1 MHTNSENFKVKK
13 IITYVIRRAYFKI
26 ETNFKVTQVYNS
38 LPLEQKYYKFQEKN
52 YHNKMILLSLQFVL
66 LLKCLQKLLFLKRE
80 KPREVAV
87 YFLQVNLVDE
97 DHRHAETIHFN
108 SIQTKI
114 CVLKTVM
121 SKTGSPS
128 CICLYK
134 VNILLV
140 GLRMTTFLKTE
151 DSFMAKLSISRK
163 EHVFLSFIII
173 IYQLMLCPVYLNIYF
188 S

>member
-1 MHTNSENFKVKK
+1 MT
-13 IITYVIRRAYFKI
+13 
-26 ETNFKVTQVYNS
+26 
-38 LPLEQKYYKFQEKN
+38 
-52 YHNKMILLSLQFVL
+52 LLSLQFVL

-80 KPREVAV
+80 KPQEVAV

-114 CVLKTVM
+114 CVFEDCNEQNRQPILHMPLQSEYTSGGIKNDYI
-121 SKTGSPS
+121 SK
-128 CICLYK
+128 
-134 VNILLV
+134 N
-140 GLRMTTFLKTE
+140 RRQ
-151 DSFMAKLSISRK
+151 FMAKLSISRK